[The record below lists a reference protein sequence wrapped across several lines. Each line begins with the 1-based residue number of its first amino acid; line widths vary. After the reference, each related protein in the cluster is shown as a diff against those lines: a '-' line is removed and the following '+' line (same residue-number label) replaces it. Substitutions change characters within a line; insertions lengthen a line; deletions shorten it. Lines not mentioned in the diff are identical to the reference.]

1 MIFLR
6 HSWTSL
12 EVEEAQEASLLVAA
26 DVIYSDDLTDAFFST
41 IERLM
46 SMGSEKVRKFIK
58 MVHNE
63 ICRYYVRIPESF
75 MTFCFTILS
84 LSMRLKRT
92 FPCCTSDVNHL
103 VYQVL
108 YIALE
113 KRYNFSLDDLDVVAN
128 GYSHFRSYL
137 RDEEGKSFLV

>member
-1 MIFLR
+1 M
-6 HSWTSL
+6 

-58 MVHNE
+58 MVHSE

-84 LSMRLKRT
+84 FVHEIKT
-92 FPCCTSDVNHL
+92 YFPML
-103 VYQVL
+103 YQ
-108 YIALE
+108 
-113 KRYNFSLDDLDVVAN
+113 
-128 GYSHFRSYL
+128 
-137 RDEEGKSFLV
+137 